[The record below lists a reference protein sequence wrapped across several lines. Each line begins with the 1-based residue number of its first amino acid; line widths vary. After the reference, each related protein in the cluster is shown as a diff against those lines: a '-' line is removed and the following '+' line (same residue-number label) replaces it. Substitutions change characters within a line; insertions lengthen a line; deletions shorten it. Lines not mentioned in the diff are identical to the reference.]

1 MPDARGKA
9 KLIYAASP
17 PALSSFLS
25 SFRLFA
31 LAARAHPIQ
40 SAAGKKERKTEG
52 RRETKTAQ
60 EKTGKRCA
68 EQRSLQA
75 AGPAGISQKREA
87 HEDMIPKE

>member
-31 LAARAHPIQ
+31 LAAHPIQ
-40 SAAGKKERKTEG
+40 SAAGKKGRKERNKDCARENWKEMRRAEITSG
-52 RRETKTAQ
+52 RGACGHLAK
-60 EKTGKRCA
+60 K
-68 EQRSLQA
+68 
-75 AGPAGISQKREA
+75 EA